1 MKTARR
7 CLALSLLLIAS
18 LSPSPLW
25 ACQLGRLAVLHV
37 TMDGA
42 RPLVEVKFNGTDAR
56 MVLDS
61 GAFYSMI
68 SAPNAAQ
75 FKLRVTEA
83 PGELRVTGVDGYSSE
98 VGMATV
104 KQFTMADSTFPNV
117 EFLVGGSDAGDGV
130 VGMLGQNVLGIA
142 DVDYDLANGQVR
154 LMRPHDCRKTD
165 MAYWSTPQLAYSVME
180 IRHLDDVAKHTVG
193 TAYLNGAKVQ
203 VLFDTGAYRSLLGLR
218 AAARA
223 GIKPGDDGVSPA
235 GQISGVGKRQV
246 STWIARFAS
255 FKIGEEEIRN
265 TRLRF
270 GDLDLEG
277 VDMLLGADFFLS
289 HHIYVSNDQQKLYFS
304 YNGGPVFNLDSSH
317 QAATAAAAQPAAAQ
331 PAVAAEP
338 AAVAG
343 ANVVPGATENLDA
356 AAYERRGNA
365 AAARHDYAHAL
376 ADLTRACE
384 LEPKVAS
391 HFLHRGEVLEYSD
404 QKPRALE
411 DFNLALQLKP
421 DSVDALLARAFL
433 RLGAK
438 DSDEA
443 TRAQATADL
452 QAADRLLPREADQH
466 RLIAAGFMQQDQ
478 FAAAI
483 AQLDLWLD
491 VFRDDVKR
499 GSELNE
505 RCWARALWGQEL
517 ERAEADCSAALKLRA
532 KQSPEYAAVLDSRG
546 LVRLRRGNYRGA
558 IADYDQALSRRPH
571 LAWSLYG
578 RGIAKLRL
586 GQNDAGQADLAAA
599 HVESQDIAAYAAK
612 YGVAP

>member
-7 CLALSLLLIAS
+7 CIALSLLLIAS

-25 ACQLGRLAVLHV
+25 ACKLGRLAVLHV

-42 RPLVEVKFNGTDAR
+42 RPLVDVKFNGTDAR

-193 TAYLNGAKVQ
+193 TAYLNGAKIQ
-203 VLFDTGAYRSLLGLR
+203 VLFDTGAYRSLLSLR

-317 QAATAAAAQPAAAQ
+317 QATTAAVAQ

-338 AAVAG
+338 AAVTGPTA
-343 ANVVPGATENLDA
+343 APGAMEDLDA

-411 DFNLALQLKP
+411 DFNMALQLKP
-421 DSVDALLARAFL
+421 DDVDALLARAFL
-433 RLGAK
+433 RLGAQ

-466 RLIAAGFMQQDQ
+466 RLIAAGFMRQDQ

-532 KQSPEYAAVLDSRG
+532 KESPEYAAVLDSRG
-546 LVRLRRGNYRGA
+546 LVRLRRGNFRGA
-558 IADYDQALSRRPH
+558 IADYDQALARRPH

-578 RGIAKLRL
+578 RGIARLRL
-586 GQNDAGQADLAAA
+586 GQSDAGQADLAAA
-599 HVESQDIAAYAAK
+599 NVESKDIAAHAAK